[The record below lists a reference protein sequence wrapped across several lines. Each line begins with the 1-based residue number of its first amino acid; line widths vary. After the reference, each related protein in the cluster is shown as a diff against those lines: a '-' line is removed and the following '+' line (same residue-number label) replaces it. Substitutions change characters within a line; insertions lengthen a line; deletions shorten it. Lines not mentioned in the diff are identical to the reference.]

1 MNRAILIFILTLG
14 LISCSKEKEAVP
26 AKVESKVVKVKQALT
41 KDESCTK
48 NYCDSNNGDT
58 YYYLYLN
65 N

>member
-1 MNRAILIFILTLG
+1 MNRATLVFIITLG
-14 LISCSKEKEAVP
+14 FISCSREKEAVP

-48 NYCDSNNGDT
+48 NNCDSTNGDT

>member
-1 MNRAILIFILTLG
+1 MNREILIFILTLG
-14 LISCSKEKEAVP
+14 LISCTKEKEAVP
-26 AKVESKVVKVKQALT
+26 AKVESKVVKVKQALN

-48 NYCDSNNGDT
+48 NNCDQINGDT